1 MELRCGVYGEG
12 SVFSVKIARDV
23 KVSALQKKIASVL
36 STEQHTVFPRLLAL
50 YLARKKEGEEVKWL
64 KDDRHAKDFL
74 RGGTITE
81 YEEMRPSWTL
91 DDEEL
96 FGPDFQPGQEEIH
109 VLVELP
115 KAAVESAS
123 LVKMEKQL
131 DEMYERIAEN
141 KRKRYVHSEM
151 SLIKGRALLQDLK
164 MRLTVVDT
172 VPFTTTDASPVQV
185 PAFEWE
191 SICDGR
197 GQNIA
202 LTEEQQRVR
211 YREYVENNIGDV
223 LTTKKLCVLGVEK
236 GMDIL
241 SVAVPGHDID
251 LAGRSDILVLSAL
264 AKQSPFYLE
273 ILPEVKMVIEVKRVL
288 KSGCTFQ
295 ALSELIALDFLV
307 DDPVMALLTN
317 LTDHWQFFWVSDK
330 KKKKHVVIHTTVI
343 TETGAAFAVIKTL
356 LAQSSSADAEIN
368 LPCIEEPV
376 KRRKL
381 AEVLPSVSEG
391 GESNGVREAIERY
404 YDIASVLGPDIE
416 MARAVAN
423 QVTRSIPI
431 YSSYPS

>member
-251 LAGRSDILVLSAL
+251 LAGRSDIL
-264 AKQSPFYLE
+264 
-273 ILPEVKMVIEVKRVL
+273 MVIEVKRVL

-330 KKKKHVVIHTTVI
+330 KKKKH
-343 TETGAAFAVIKTL
+343 TL